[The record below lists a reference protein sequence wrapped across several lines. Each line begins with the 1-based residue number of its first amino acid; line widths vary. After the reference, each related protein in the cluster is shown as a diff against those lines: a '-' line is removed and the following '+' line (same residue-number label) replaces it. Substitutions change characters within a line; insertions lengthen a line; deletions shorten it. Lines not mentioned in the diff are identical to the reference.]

1 MRDDGRSV
9 FISVSL
15 HYRHAKTA
23 EHWERSN
30 FWGDSITMRKQA
42 IILGLG
48 LLVTATT
55 PTLAQKKYDAGA
67 SDTEI
72 KIGQTMPYSGPL
84 SSYSTIGRLQSAYFK
99 MLNDK
104 GGVGGRKIN
113 FISVDDG
120 YSPPK
125 TVEQIRRLVE
135 GEGVLLTFNTM
146 GTPTNSAIQKYM
158 NINKVPMLFVAAGAS
173 KWNDPKH
180 FPWTMGWPQSYHEEG
195 LQFAQYVLRTVHN
208 PKIAILSQN
217 DDLGRDFV
225 AGFKDGLGAN
235 AEKLIVK
242 ELTYQPIDPTIE
254 SQIVTLNA
262 SGANVFFD
270 VTVSKFAAQAIRKSS
285 ELGWQP
291 LHLLIS
297 NSSSIAGT
305 LAVAGLGASKG
316 LVTAITYKDVEDEQW
331 KKDTDVAAYL
341 DFMKSQYPQ
350 GSVNDL
356 MNAYAYAAAHLMTR
370 VIQQSGDD
378 LTREN
383 VMRQAAS
390 LKGVELPMLLPG
402 IVINTSADDY
412 GVLTQSRLARFDG
425 KRWELVDEQKG
436 K

>member
-1 MRDDGRSV
+1 MLTRSIV
-9 FISVSL
+9 LI
-15 HYRHAKTA
+15 A
-23 EHWERSN
+23 
-30 FWGDSITMRKQA
+30 
-42 IILGLG
+42 GLA
-48 LLVTATT
+48 LAAAA
-55 PTLAQKKYDAGA
+55 PASAQKKYDTGA

-84 SSYSTIGRLQSAYFK
+84 SSYSTIGKLQDAYFK

-104 GGVGGRKIN
+104 GGIHGRKID

-135 GEGVLLTFNTM
+135 SDGVLFTFNTM

-180 FPWTMGWPQSYHEEG
+180 FPWTMGWPQSYREEG
-195 LQFAQYVLRTVHN
+195 LQFAQYVKRTVHD

-217 DDLGRDFV
+217 DDLGKDFV
-225 AGFKDGLGAN
+225 AGFKDGLGPDAD
-235 AEKLIVK
+235 KLIVK
-242 ELTYQPIDPTIE
+242 ELTYQPADPSIE
-254 SQIVTLNA
+254 SQVVTLKS

-270 VTVSKFAAQAIRKSS
+270 VAVSKFAAQAIRKAH
-285 ELGWQP
+285 ELEWHP

-305 LAVAGLGASKG
+305 LAVAGLDASKDII
-316 LVTAITYKDVEDEQW
+316 TAITYKDVEDNQW
-331 KKDTDVAAYL
+331 KNDPDVTEYIA
-341 DFMKSQYPQ
+341 FMKKSYPD
-350 GSVNDL
+350 GNVNDL
-356 MNAYAYAAAHLMTR
+356 MNAYAYAVVHLMVQ
-370 VIQQSGDD
+370 VIDQCGDN

-390 LKGVELPMLLPG
+390 LKDVRLPMVLPG

-412 GVLTQSRLARFDG
+412 GVLKQSRLARFDG
-425 KRWELVDEQKG
+425 ARWTLIDEEATR
-436 K
+436 

>member
-1 MRDDGRSV
+1 
-9 FISVSL
+9 
-15 HYRHAKTA
+15 
-23 EHWERSN
+23 
-30 FWGDSITMRKQA
+30 MRKTA

-48 LLVTATT
+48 LIVATT
-55 PTLAQKKYDAGA
+55 TPSLAQKKYDAGA

-84 SSYSTIGRLQSAYFK
+84 SSYSTIGKLESAYFK

-113 FISVDDG
+113 LISIDDG

-135 GEGVLLTFNTM
+135 GDGVLLTFNTM

-195 LQFAQYVLRTVHN
+195 LQFAQYVLRTVHE

-225 AGFKDGLGAN
+225 AGFREGLGAE
-235 AEKLIVK
+235 ADKLIVK
-242 ELTYQPIDPTIE
+242 ELTYQPTDPTIE
-254 SQIVTLNA
+254 SQVVTLKA

-270 VTVSKFAAQAIRKSS
+270 VTVSKFAAQAIRKVS
-285 ELGWQP
+285 ELSWHP

-305 LAVAGLGASKG
+305 LAVAGLDASKDI
-316 LVTAITYKDVEDEQW
+316 VTAITYKDVEDDQW
-331 KKDTDVAAYL
+331 KKDADVAEYL
-341 DFMKSQYPQ
+341 DFMKKQYPE
-350 GSVNDL
+350 GNVNDL
-356 MNAYAYAAAHLMTR
+356 MNAYAYAAVHLMVR
-370 VIQQSGDD
+370 VIEQSGDD

-390 LKGVELPMLLPG
+390 LKGVELPMVLPG

-412 GVLTQSRLARFDG
+412 GVLKQSRLAQFDG
-425 KRWELVDEQKG
+425 QRWTLVEAQKG
-436 K
+436 Q

>member
-1 MRDDGRSV
+1 MRT
-9 FISVSL
+9 
-15 HYRHAKTA
+15 TA
-23 EHWERSN
+23 V
-30 FWGDSITMRKQA
+30 
-42 IILGLG
+42 ILGLG
-48 LLVTATT
+48 LIVAAAT
-55 PTLAQKKYDAGA
+55 PSLAQKKYDAGA

-84 SSYSTIGRLQSAYFK
+84 SSYSTIGKLESAYFK
-99 MLNDK
+99 MLNGK
-104 GGVGGRKIN
+104 GGIGGRKIN

-135 GEGVLLTFNTM
+135 DDGVLLTFNTM

-195 LQFAQYVLRTVHN
+195 RQFAQYVLRTVHD

-225 AGFKDGLGAN
+225 AGFKDGLGAGTD
-235 AEKLIVK
+235 KLIVK
-242 ELTYQPIDPTIE
+242 ELTYQPTDPTIE
-254 SQIVTLNA
+254 SQVVTLHA

-270 VTVSKFAAQAIRKSS
+270 VTVSKFAAQAIRKTN
-285 ELGWQP
+285 ELGWHP

-305 LAVAGLGASKG
+305 LAVAGLDASKDI
-316 LVTAITYKDVEDEQW
+316 VTAITYKDVEDDQW
-331 KKDTDVAAYL
+331 KNDADVAAYL
-341 DFMKSQYPQ
+341 DFMKAQYPE
-350 GSVNDL
+350 GNVNDL
-356 MNAYAYAAAHLMTR
+356 MNAYAYAAAHLIVH
-370 VIQQSGDD
+370 VIEQSGDD

-390 LKGVELPMLLPG
+390 LKGVVLPMLLPG

-412 GVLTQSRLARFDG
+412 AVLKQSRLARFDG
-425 KRWELVDEQKG
+425 KRWALVEEQTG
-436 K
+436 Q